1 MTDRYL
7 FKAKRK
13 ESKEWV
19 QGCYMECPMAGS
31 DGTDSCI
38 VKLDGQVIVV
48 DRDTLCQFTGLY
60 VGTKWEDLTEEEKQT
75 FYEDVC
81 SEDGKSI
88 KYQNVEDVKHLWK
101 GKKIWENDVVR
112 DVDEDM
118 IMVVRWDEEKLRFVL
133 DYYGI
138 KGCLME
144 YGWDECMG
152 EFGVVDTY
160 GFDDFCSPINETLE
174 VIGTTFDN
182 PELLG
187 G

>member
-1 MTDRYL
+1 MREIL
-7 FKAKRK
+7 FKAKRIDNG
-13 ESKEWV
+13 EWV
-19 QGCYMECPMAGS
+19 EGWLIKDEVTGQCFIHASGNSVNESDKVNEEGCLRFVAFE
-31 DGTDSCI
+31 
-38 VKLDGQVIVV
+38 V
-48 DRDTLCQFTGLY
+48 DESTICQYTGL
-60 VGTKWEDLTEEEKQT
+60 TDK
-75 FYEDVC
+75 
-81 SEDGKSI
+81 
-88 KYQNVEDVKHLWK
+88 K

-118 IMVVRWDEEKLRFVL
+118 IVVVRWDEEKLRLVL

-152 EFGVVDTY
+152 EFDVVDTY
-160 GFDDFCSPINETLE
+160 GFDDFCSPINESLE
-174 VIGTTFDN
+174 VIGTKFDN